1 MLEPLLKRSA
11 GASQIDVGI
20 TFLIYAGVFMIS
32 SPIAGLV
39 GMINV
44 NIIKNS
50 IYSYLLQNL
59 TMNIY
64 IYLVLKICDKLRH
77 PTIVS
82 ICGNGAMA
90 IAFLYRG
97 PVPFIHL
104 ENSLSVIMA
113 MVALVG
119 FGFALVMVSSFG
131 RTQRAALTLCYA
143 NDINTSI
150 MISGQDYSI
159 VL

>member
-20 TFLIYAGVFMIS
+20 TFLIYGGVFMIS

-50 IYSYLLQNL
+50 IYELFTCYKTWQC
-59 TMNIY
+59 
-64 IYLVLKICDKLRH
+64 IYLVLKICDKLRY

-82 ICGNGAMA
+82 ICGNNAMV
-90 IAFLYRG
+90 IAFLYLG

-104 ENSLSVIMA
+104 ETSLSVIMA

-150 MISGQDYSI
+150 MISG
-159 VL
+159 

>member
-1 MLEPLLKRSA
+1 
-11 GASQIDVGI
+11 
-20 TFLIYAGVFMIS
+20 
-32 SPIAGLV
+32 
-39 GMINV
+39 
-44 NIIKNS
+44 
-50 IYSYLLQNL
+50 
-59 TMNIY
+59 MNIY
-64 IYLVLKICDKLRH
+64 IYLVLKICDKLRY

-90 IAFLYRG
+90 IAFLYLG

-104 ENSLSVIMA
+104 ETSLSVIMA

-150 MISGQDYSI
+150 MISGQDHKN

>member
-1 MLEPLLKRSA
+1 MR
-11 GASQIDVGI
+11 
-20 TFLIYAGVFMIS
+20 Y
-32 SPIAGLV
+32 
-39 GMINV
+39 
-44 NIIKNS
+44 
-50 IYSYLLQNL
+50 
-59 TMNIY
+59 
-64 IYLVLKICDKLRH
+64 

-82 ICGNGAMA
+82 ICGNGAMV
-90 IAFLYRG
+90 IAFLYLG

-104 ENSLSVIMA
+104 ETSLSVIMA

-150 MISGQDYSI
+150 MISG
-159 VL
+159 

>member
-20 TFLIYAGVFMIS
+20 TFLIYGGVFMIS

-44 NIIKNS
+44 NIMKNS
-50 IYSYLLQNL
+50 IYESVTCYITWQC
-59 TMNIY
+59 
-64 IYLVLKICDKLRH
+64 IYLVLKICDKLRY

-82 ICGNGAMA
+82 ICGNGAMV
-90 IAFLYRG
+90 IAFLYLG

-104 ENSLSVIMA
+104 ETSLSVIMA

-150 MISGQDYSI
+150 MISG
-159 VL
+159 